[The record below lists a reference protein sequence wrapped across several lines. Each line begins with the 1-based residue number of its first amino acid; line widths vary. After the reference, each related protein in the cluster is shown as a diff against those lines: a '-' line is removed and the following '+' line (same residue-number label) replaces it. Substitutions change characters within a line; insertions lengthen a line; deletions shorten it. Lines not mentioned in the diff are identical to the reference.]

1 MKLKRDF
8 ILYSNIN
15 KPPPKTKIINKESNN
30 IIKKIPR
37 EDLEE
42 MPQIRKAFQ
51 YQKKPYLRGIKS
63 DGKPEYIR
71 LDKQMSESDIKIY
84 TKINDM
90 KEKVFEVDQ
99 GDEDDDNG
107 NIAEENELFQK
118 NYQKIKKEKN
128 KFNRGTYL
136 DYEPFLNISCQY
148 IAKNMKV
155 PHLSEDHN
163 LFSANPLI
171 LQGSELENYI
181 LYNLGDR
188 TKGVKFLTRL
198 DDYLEKKISGNSQ
211 VSVKEM
217 ERLEKLKNE
226 EKPKGYI
233 PPEVEIPMLK
243 NDINNCENSLNNIVE
258 LEEFFKTK
266 KRVFSLKKNNSYM
279 NIFKKS
285 FEISPRNKFTRKLSS
300 NYNLENIYQ
309 NNSLVTATTSIG
321 ITRKSSP
328 KVGHNKYNGFN
339 FNNIGLNIPKDH
351 QFKLPK
357 LETPLRSP
365 SNIFNSNSHY
375 KSHNPKIKIKKI
387 SFNNN
392 LKVEFNSVSR
402 NNDFSPSVFNSMQ
415 NNEKELNNRLHK
427 LGNQNKMYKLLKIS
441 SKSSNNDNNNKKENG
456 FMTTES
462 EIDEIMELNKEI
474 ENKTQEKNEEDENE
488 KEEIKTL
495 DINLNKDKNYEKIR
509 INLCP
514 KIKERKSKIEKLKII
529 KKENNK
535 NNLGIKDKSI
545 ISLMKPKI
553 DLNEDKNNKE
563 KESKSFDKIKNDPN
577 EKRYNQIEN
586 LFNLAKEK
594 QYNNLQNDNKKDI
607 ESYFG
612 SRGKNLKNLLTTKS
626 TYYALHNL
634 MKNSLDRDII
644 SEEYIL
650 RNRFKVKKLDTSK
663 QKIILDKNKGFVRE
677 IVKQESKFNDIL
689 YKYQKQSE

>member
-71 LDKQMSESDIKIY
+71 LNKQMSESDIKIY

-233 PPEVEIPMLK
+233 PPEVEIPMIK
-243 NDINNCENSLNNIVE
+243 NDINNCESSLNNIVE
-258 LEEFFKTK
+258 LEKFFKTK
-266 KRVFSLKKNNSYM
+266 KRVFSLKK
-279 NIFKKS
+279 K
-285 FEISPRNKFTRKLSS
+285 
-300 NYNLENIYQ
+300 
-309 NNSLVTATTSIG
+309 
-321 ITRKSSP
+321 
-328 KVGHNKYNGFN
+328 
-339 FNNIGLNIPKDH
+339 
-351 QFKLPK
+351 
-357 LETPLRSP
+357 
-365 SNIFNSNSHY
+365 
-375 KSHNPKIKIKKI
+375 
-387 SFNNN
+387 
-392 LKVEFNSVSR
+392 
-402 NNDFSPSVFNSMQ
+402 
-415 NNEKELNNRLHK
+415 
-427 LGNQNKMYKLLKIS
+427 
-441 SKSSNNDNNNKKENG
+441 
-456 FMTTES
+456 
-462 EIDEIMELNKEI
+462 
-474 ENKTQEKNEEDENE
+474 
-488 KEEIKTL
+488 
-495 DINLNKDKNYEKIR
+495 
-509 INLCP
+509 
-514 KIKERKSKIEKLKII
+514 
-529 KKENNK
+529 
-535 NNLGIKDKSI
+535 
-545 ISLMKPKI
+545 
-553 DLNEDKNNKE
+553 
-563 KESKSFDKIKNDPN
+563 
-577 EKRYNQIEN
+577 
-586 LFNLAKEK
+586 
-594 QYNNLQNDNKKDI
+594 
-607 ESYFG
+607 
-612 SRGKNLKNLLTTKS
+612 
-626 TYYALHNL
+626 
-634 MKNSLDRDII
+634 
-644 SEEYIL
+644 
-650 RNRFKVKKLDTSK
+650 
-663 QKIILDKNKGFVRE
+663 
-677 IVKQESKFNDIL
+677 
-689 YKYQKQSE
+689 

>member
-1 MKLKRDF
+1 
-8 ILYSNIN
+8 
-15 KPPPKTKIINKESNN
+15 
-30 IIKKIPR
+30 
-37 EDLEE
+37 
-42 MPQIRKAFQ
+42 
-51 YQKKPYLRGIKS
+51 
-63 DGKPEYIR
+63 
-71 LDKQMSESDIKIY
+71 
-84 TKINDM
+84 
-90 KEKVFEVDQ
+90 
-99 GDEDDDNG
+99 
-107 NIAEENELFQK
+107 
-118 NYQKIKKEKN
+118 
-128 KFNRGTYL
+128 
-136 DYEPFLNISCQY
+136 
-148 IAKNMKV
+148 
-155 PHLSEDHN
+155 
-163 LFSANPLI
+163 
-171 LQGSELENYI
+171 
-181 LYNLGDR
+181 
-188 TKGVKFLTRL
+188 
-198 DDYLEKKISGNSQ
+198 
-211 VSVKEM
+211 
-217 ERLEKLKNE
+217 
-226 EKPKGYI
+226 
-233 PPEVEIPMLK
+233 
-243 NDINNCENSLNNIVE
+243 
-258 LEEFFKTK
+258 
-266 KRVFSLKKNNSYM
+266 M
-279 NIFKKS
+279 NIFNKS
-285 FEISPRNKFTRKLSS
+285 FERSPRNKFSRKLSS

-339 FNNIGLNIPKDH
+339 FNNIGLNIPKDL

-495 DINLNKDKNYEKIR
+495 DVNLNKDKNYEKIR